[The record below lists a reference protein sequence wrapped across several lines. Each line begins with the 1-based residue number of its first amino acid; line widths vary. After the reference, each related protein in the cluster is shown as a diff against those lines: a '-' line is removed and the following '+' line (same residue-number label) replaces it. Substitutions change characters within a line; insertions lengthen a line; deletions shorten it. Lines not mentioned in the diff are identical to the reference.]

1 MRCNPESPIDTH
13 LARLKLAPVLVRP
26 LFPYLAMVCVVT
38 VTSCA
43 HFDLSG
49 TPKVEVVD
57 LEFGRPVVGENRLD
71 LTIQS
76 KHQDPMMVLL
86 EGVSPQGVRFRS
98 ERDLRIRDSSGGR
111 FELLYS
117 VTTPGL
123 HRAHLRIYDLRS
135 AKIVYQSD
143 EIQVGVLPAWEF
155 TQDRSYYTSEEAIRF
170 RSRFNRSDDAVISVN
185 VELDNGESTIVGQE
199 LLGQQRELEGSIA
212 TAGLAVGEYTLAA
225 RARLESG
232 IRDSVFLKVRKLPP
246 APHEVKLDLFT
257 KSLIRNGDPFFPIGI
272 YWLRKETLAEVKQ
285 LRFNSGD
292 YYYKLDDAAV
302 ADLMDSATKEGV
314 AILLELSDHI
324 RNLEVPDT
332 TAIYNKVM
340 RYRNH
345 PALLA
350 WYLVDEPA
358 DAGVKPT
365 DTMQIY
371 QRIRQLDPYHPVSL
385 VNNRPHT
392 FADYIG
398 SSDVVAIDPY
408 PVPTYP
414 ISRVSEYA
422 KHARWVSMT
431 QKPVW
436 LVAQA
441 FGGVEHWPRAPTSAE
456 LRNMVYQ
463 GLVQGVRGIFFYR
476 YCGEDERHIQ
486 PAPLWREVRRLAKE
500 LETLSPIL
508 VAEDRSFSVRRLGGN
523 GKLQIMIRK
532 ADHEYYLFAVNPTHG
547 VRQAEYQIEDLM
559 PITGVE
565 VVTGPQ
571 SLSVVPDGRLHLEL
585 GPLGA
590 GVYRLLVAGV

>member
-1 MRCNPESPIDTH
+1 M
-13 LARLKLAPVLVRP
+13 
-26 LFPYLAMVCVVT
+26 
-38 VTSCA
+38 
-43 HFDLSG
+43 
-49 TPKVEVVD
+49 EVVD
-57 LEFGRPVVGENRLD
+57 LEFNRPVVGENRLD

-76 KHQDPMMVLL
+76 KNQGPMMVLL

-98 ERDLRIRDSSGGR
+98 ERDLRVPSSGRGR
-111 FELLYS
+111 FEIVYS
-117 VTTPGL
+117 VTVPGL

-135 AKIVYQSD
+135 AKIVYQST
-143 EIQVGVLPAWEF
+143 EYQVGVLPAWEF
-155 TQDRSYYTSEEAIRF
+155 THDRSYYSSEEAIRF
-170 RSRFNRSDDAVISVN
+170 RSRLNDTGDAATSLI
-185 VELDNGESTIVGQE
+185 VELDNDDGTLVRKELRGE
-199 LLGQQRELEGSIA
+199 QRELEGSFA

-225 RARLESG
+225 RVQRESG
-232 IRDSVFLKVRKLPP
+232 IRDSIFLKVRKLPP

-257 KSLIRNGDPFFPIGI
+257 KSLMRNGDPFFPIGI
-272 YWLRKETLAEVKQ
+272 YWLRQETLAAVKQ

-302 ADLMDSATKEGV
+302 ADLMDTATEEGV

-332 TAIYNKVM
+332 TAIYDKVM

-365 DTMQIY
+365 DTMRIY

-392 FADYIG
+392 FADYIS

-408 PVPTYP
+408 PVPNYP

-422 KHARWVSMT
+422 NQASWVSMAR
-431 QKPVW
+431 KPVW

-441 FGGVEHWPRAPTSAE
+441 FGGVEHWPRPPTSAE

-476 YCGEDERHIQ
+476 YCSENERHIQ
-486 PAPLWREVRRLAKE
+486 PKPLWREVRRLAHE

-508 VAEDRSFSVRRLGGN
+508 VAEDRTFNAQRVGGT
-523 GKLQIMIRK
+523 GELQIMIRE

-547 VRQAEYQIEDLM
+547 VRQAEYQIEGLM

-565 VVTGPQ
+565 AVAGPQ
-571 SLSVVPDGRLHLEL
+571 SLTVVPDGRLHLEL